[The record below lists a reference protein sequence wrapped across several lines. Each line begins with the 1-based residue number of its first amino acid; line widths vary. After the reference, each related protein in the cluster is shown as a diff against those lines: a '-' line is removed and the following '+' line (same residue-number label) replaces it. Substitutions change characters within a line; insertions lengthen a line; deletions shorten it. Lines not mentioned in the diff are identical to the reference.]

1 MSVKPPFSR
10 RVVSSSQ
17 SWIQDDFPESA
28 RTALLHLLHDLID
41 RNYVGDWID
50 INKEARRIAREVPGV
65 YDRKK
70 SAASEDARISSEN
83 LLYALPWPKMFDF
96 CERLQSHL
104 AAPVRQWDGYNN
116 EWEVLTPRE
125 EVQRYIAEELQ
136 RIFIE
141 EHLGYSFVED
151 EVRRRG
157 RYHTNQ
163 QIARAEPTLGDP
175 RLNEART
182 HFAKAR
188 QYFDHPSKPD
198 YENSI
203 KEAVCAV
210 EAAAR
215 RLFPQTKAKTL
226 GEVVNQIRGSRAGQL
241 PKPIADTLTGLYA
254 FRNSGEGVGH
264 GGSTGGK
271 ATQAL
276 AEYALAVAASQIILL
291 HTVASEGKDNAPF

>member
-1 MSVKPPFSR
+1 MTVKPPFSR

-17 SWIQDDFPESA
+17 SWVQDDFPESA

-41 RNYVGDWID
+41 RKYVEDWID
-50 INKEARRIAREVPGV
+50 INKEVRRISRETPYV
-65 YDRKK
+65 YDRDDKA
-70 SAASEDARISSEN
+70 SAKEARLSTERILS
-83 LLYALPWPKMFDF
+83 AMPWPKMFDF

-104 AAPVRQWDGYNN
+104 ATAVRQWDGFAND
-116 EWEVLTPRE
+116 WDILTTQE
-125 EVQRYIAEELQ
+125 EVKHYIADELQ
-136 RIFIE
+136 RIFLE

-157 RYHTNQ
+157 RYHTRQ
-163 QIARAEPTLGDP
+163 QIAKVEPTLGDP
-175 RLNEART
+175 RLDDARA

-215 RLFPQTKAKTL
+215 RLFPHVKVKTL
-226 GEVVNQIRGSRAGQL
+226 GEIVNKIRGTGDGQL

-254 FRNSGEGVGH
+254 FRNSGEGVSH
-264 GGSTGGK
+264 GGSEGGK

-276 AEYALAVAASQIILL
+276 AEYALAVTASQIILL
-291 HTVASEGKDNAPF
+291 HEVASEAKDKAPF